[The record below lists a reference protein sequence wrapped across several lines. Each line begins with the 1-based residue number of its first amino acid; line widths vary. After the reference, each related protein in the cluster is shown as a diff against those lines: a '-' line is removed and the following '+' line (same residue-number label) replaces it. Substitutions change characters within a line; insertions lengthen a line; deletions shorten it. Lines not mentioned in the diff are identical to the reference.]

1 MNQKCLTTIFVPVQ
15 QMNVNNSPLSVCQE
29 HKKPLSY
36 YNKCKPDNEPI
47 CLDCLLQEIKEG
59 KDSNL
64 FLPVSNLEQEYYY
77 QKNAF
82 FQVIEQANNIKKYE
96 VHITNFQRLLSN
108 YFSQFISK
116 FVKEK
121 IYANSSNS
129 SSPKK
134 KLDFTEKNKASL
146 NSKEIMN
153 ILNKVETEKF
163 ILENK
168 SADVFC
174 QINKL
179 QQILLKNHEKLAKS
193 FKDLLYDFFQDS
205 KNEVPVDKEN
215 SKENSSLKSHSI
227 KKSKT
232 NASIPSDSSKK
243 SGDNFSTKY
252 QTKTQNDD
260 NLSQFSPIEDLKAEF
275 NDKIKE
281 ISNFGTNINLNM
293 EKEKIFEKN
302 PDFEVEEENKIIDLN
317 NSFSNK
323 INSEK
328 PKVEQELEW
337 RKKKSDEEEMA
348 WRRKKPEDD
357 DNWREHKD
365 KINQLIERDKNK
377 KSGNA
382 NQTFFKSKKS
392 NYKKRNN
399 MNKSFQKYNPT
410 KFNFSKKIEYK
421 QYNQFMQKNCS
432 KCGSSF
438 VTTKDDDICQNCKYI
453 SEDDER
459 LMKRGRDFSNKKKF
473 GFFQKNFGPKKQHLQ
488 PRFGNKK
495 FFGKKNDATFTRKF
509 GNKSLIHS
517 SSNFLTHHKLN
528 SPKGFNMNGK
538 YKMNKGKENFDDNR
552 RKNNFGG
559 KKYPEKKKSE
569 DDFEVDL
576 ESDKENTSDKENE
589 NDNCLSKTA
598 CEFNKNIS
606 DKKINK
612 NNESNSDSDQ
622 ENDSDDSK
630 SDNSSDKKEPSE
642 KENRIGII
650 NDDSGENRDSDEDEN
665 ENNDLE
671 CDF

>member
-15 QMNVNNSPLSVCQE
+15 PMNFKNNPPSFCQE
-29 HKKPLSY
+29 HQKPLSY
-36 YNKCKPDNEPI
+36 YNKCKPDNDPI
-47 CLDCLLQEIKEG
+47 CLECLLKEIKEG
-59 KDSNL
+59 NDSNL
-64 FLPVSNLEQEYYY
+64 YLPISNLEQEYYY

-96 VHITNFQRLLSN
+96 VHIANFQRLLTN
-108 YFSQFISK
+108 FFSQFISK

-134 KLDFTEKNKASL
+134 KVDFYEKSKASL

-153 ILNKVETEKF
+153 ILNKVEKEKF

-179 QQILLKNHEKLAKS
+179 QQILLKNHEKLKKS
-193 FKDLLYDFFQDS
+193 FKDLLYSFFQDT
-205 KNEVPVDKEN
+205 KNETLTDAEN
-215 SKENSSLKSHSI
+215 SKENSSLKAQS
-227 KKSKT
+227 KKSNT
-232 NASIPSDSSKK
+232 NASVPSDSPKK

-252 QTKTQNDD
+252 ETKTPNED

-281 ISNFGTNINLNM
+281 ISNFATNINLNM
-293 EKEKIFEKN
+293 EKEKIFDKN
-302 PDFEVEEENKIIDLN
+302 IDFEAEEENKIMDLN

-337 RKKKSDEEEMA
+337 RKKKSEEEELP

-377 KSGNA
+377 KSGNV
-382 NQTFFKSKKS
+382 NQTFFKSKKTS
-392 NYKKRNN
+392 YKKKNSL
-399 MNKSFQKYNPT
+399 NKSFQKYNPN
-410 KFNFSKKIEYK
+410 KFTFSKKIEYK
-421 QYNQFMQKNCS
+421 QYNQFMQKKCS
-432 KCGSSF
+432 QCGSSF
-438 VTTKDDDICQNCKYI
+438 VTTKDDEICQNCKYI
-453 SEDDER
+453 SDDDER
-459 LMKRGRDFSNKKKF
+459 IMKRGRDFSNKKKF
-473 GFFQKNFGPKKQHLQ
+473 GYFQKNFGQKKQYLQ
-488 PRFGNKK
+488 PHFGNKK
-495 FFGKKNDATFTRKF
+495 FFGKKNDAPFSRNF

-517 SSNFLTHHKLN
+517 SSNFLNHHRMN

-538 YKMNKGKENFDDNR
+538 YKMNKGKENYDDNY

-559 KKYPEKKKSE
+559 KKYPEKKRSA

-576 ESDKENTSDKENE
+576 ESDKENMTDKENDNENPLFKTTCDFYQNSSGKKNDKENE
-589 NDNCLSKTA
+589 
-598 CEFNKNIS
+598 
-606 DKKINK
+606 
-612 NNESNSDSDQ
+612 SDSDCDNK
-622 ENDSDDSK
+622 NDSDDS
-630 SDNSSDKKEPSE
+630 NSSDKKESSE
-642 KENRIGII
+642 KGNRIGTI
-650 NDDSGENRDSDEDEN
+650 NDESDENRENDDDEN
-665 ENNDLE
+665 DNNDLE